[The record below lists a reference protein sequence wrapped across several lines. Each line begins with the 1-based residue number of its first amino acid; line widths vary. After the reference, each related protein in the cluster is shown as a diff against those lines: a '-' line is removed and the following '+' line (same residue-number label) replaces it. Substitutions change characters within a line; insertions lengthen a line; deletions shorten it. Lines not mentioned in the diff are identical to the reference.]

1 MRRVRDAVLR
11 LGVPFPDLLVNDCG
25 ALGRLTFVISS
36 VNYE

>member
-11 LGVPFPDLLVNDCG
+11 LPFPDLLVNDCG